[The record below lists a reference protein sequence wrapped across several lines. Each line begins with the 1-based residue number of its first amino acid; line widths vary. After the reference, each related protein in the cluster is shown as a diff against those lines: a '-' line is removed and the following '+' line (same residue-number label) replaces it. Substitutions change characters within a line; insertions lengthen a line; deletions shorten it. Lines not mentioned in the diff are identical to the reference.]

1 MSDTKAGVIVPIN
14 RDSRTLEQRRRD
26 FVTNLQRDYG
36 DPDRWAL
43 TTPSVF
49 NRDWFQ
55 EVNNWIANAHRQFN
69 EDISRMHHDLFSLV
83 PSYDWD
89 PFRSDGFGHAQSV
102 LARMDREMQMLR
114 DQMFSNLHDLT
125 SRTDGLLDFL
135 NNAYEPGEDGR
146 LHFKVRFDLRG
157 YSPEN
162 IKVTTG
168 PRQLT
173 VQAQRSE
180 QTSNSSSRSMFCRS
194 IYLPEA
200 IEDDKLQ
207 CFLSDDGVLV
217 VDAPVKE
224 ADYQSVTF
232 NRGRQLAIKP
242 KSANNQANA
251 ALPSTERHSR
261 SLRVQ
266 NKPGLTV
273 QNEAGGIRKIHVE
286 VPMETG
292 FTADQIRVRV
302 EHKELVVTGRQEV
315 YEGTTKGTY
324 TKEFRR
330 SYPLPEE
337 VDPISI
343 HSELQGGTLVI
354 EAPLLR

>member
-146 LHFKVRFDLRG
+146 VYVSQGSDTDLLTALDNWYIVSHQASAKTCNSLAATHNPLAMGVARRIC
-157 YSPEN
+157 YSL
-162 IKVTTG
+162 IKT
-168 PRQLT
+168 
-173 VQAQRSE
+173 
-180 QTSNSSSRSMFCRS
+180 
-194 IYLPEA
+194 
-200 IEDDKLQ
+200 
-207 CFLSDDGVLV
+207 
-217 VDAPVKE
+217 
-224 ADYQSVTF
+224 
-232 NRGRQLAIKP
+232 
-242 KSANNQANA
+242 SANIPEYDIQ
-251 ALPSTERHSR
+251 H
-261 SLRVQ
+261 
-266 NKPGLTV
+266 
-273 QNEAGGIRKIHVE
+273 
-286 VPMETG
+286 
-292 FTADQIRVRV
+292 
-302 EHKELVVTGRQEV
+302 TGRRAVEITSAVSSLNRDRKMKVCPIDNQR
-315 YEGTTKGTY
+315 YLS
-324 TKEFRR
+324 KEK
-330 SYPLPEE
+330 L
-337 VDPISI
+337 D
-343 HSELQGGTLVI
+343 
-354 EAPLLR
+354 